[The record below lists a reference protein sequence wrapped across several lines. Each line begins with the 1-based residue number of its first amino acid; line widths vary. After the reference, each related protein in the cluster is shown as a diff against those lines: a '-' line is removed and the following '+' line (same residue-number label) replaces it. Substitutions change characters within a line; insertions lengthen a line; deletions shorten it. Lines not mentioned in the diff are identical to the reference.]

1 MARTNSLA
9 FRLLAIAAIWSV
21 LGLAGGGL
29 ALSSLFTRSA
39 EGNFDTRLNADLD
52 SVIAAADRDA
62 EGKLN
67 VAQSF
72 VDPRFANAFSGWYWQ
87 ISSLN
92 AKTQPEGADTLLRST
107 SLWDQSLRLGPAPA
121 LGVSQ
126 KGYMIGPHKKRL
138 RYIENVVSI
147 PDDPERQAAH
157 PSADHRYRFIVAGDV
172 SDVEAEISTF
182 NITLWWATITLG
194 VGLLSAMFVQVR
206 LGLAPLGRVSRALA
220 AIREGRADHLEGDF
234 PAEIKPLAD
243 ELNALVAHN
252 AQVVTRARTHVGNL
266 AHFLKTPLS
275 VLANEAQGA
284 QGPLAEAVT
293 RQVSVMRR
301 QVDHYLARART
312 VGSVAVIGARTEVAP
327 VVADLTRALS
337 KLYAPRGVTID
348 RQCPDGLSFRGDR
361 ADLEEMIGNLLDNA
375 CKWAMEQVEIVV
387 APAGAGR
394 LNITVAD
401 DGPGL
406 TDDQMSR
413 VLERGE
419 RLDQSKSG
427 SGLGISIV
435 KEIAA
440 LYGGALTLGRSSSGG
455 LVAHLIL
462 PAADMKL

>member
-9 FRLLAIAAIWSV
+9 FRLLAIAAIWSI
-21 LGLAGGGL
+21 LGLAGGGI

-39 EGNFDTRLNADLD
+39 EGSFDNRLDADLD

-62 EGKLN
+62 DGKLN

-72 VDPRFANAFSGWYWQ
+72 VDPRFGSAFSGWYWQ
-87 ISSLN
+87 VTSL
-92 AKTQPEGADTLLRST
+92 TPPPEGSEALLRST
-107 SLWDQSLRLGPAPA
+107 SLWDQQLHLGPAPS
-121 LGVSQ
+121 LGASQ
-126 KGYMIGPHKKRL
+126 TGYIVGPRKRRL
-138 RYIENVVSI
+138 RYIESVVSI
-147 PDDPERQAAH
+147 PDDAHAPAAK
-157 PSADHRYRFIVAGDV
+157 PAEHRYRFVVAGDIA
-172 SDVEAEISTF
+172 DVETQISTF
-182 NITLWWATITLG
+182 NITLWWATVTLG
-194 VGLLSAMFVQVR
+194 VGLLGAMFLQVR

-220 AIREGRADHLEGDF
+220 AIREGRADRLEGDF

-284 QGPLAEAVT
+284 PGPLAEAVS

-312 VGSVAVIGARTEVAP
+312 VASVAVIGARTEVAP
-327 VVADLTRALS
+327 VVADLVRALS
-337 KLYAPRGVTID
+337 KLYAARGIAID

-375 CKWAMEQVEIVV
+375 CKWALEEVAVV
-387 APAGAGR
+387 VTPAGPGR
-394 LNITVAD
+394 LKLIVND

-406 TDDQMSR
+406 TDDQMAR

-419 RLDQSKSG
+419 RLDQTKPG

-440 LYGGALTLGRSSSGG
+440 LYGGALTLGRSASGG
-455 LVAHLIL
+455 LAAELEL
-462 PAADMKL
+462 PAVEAKA

>member
-9 FRLLAIAAIWSV
+9 FRLLAIAAIWSI
-21 LGLAGGGL
+21 LGLAGGGW
-29 ALSSLFTRSA
+29 ALSQLFTRSA

-87 ISSLN
+87 VSSLDPP
-92 AKTQPEGADTLLRST
+92 PEGSETLLRST
-107 SLWDQSLRLGPAPA
+107 SLWDQSLRLGPSPA
-121 LGVSQ
+121 LGQSQ
-126 KGYMIGPHKKRL
+126 KGYTPGPRKKLL

-147 PDDPERQAAH
+147 PDDAQQPTATHTE
-157 PSADHRYRFIVAGDV
+157 HRYRFVVASDV
-172 SDVEAEISTF
+172 SDVEAQISTF
-182 NITLWWATITLG
+182 NITLWWATVILG
-194 VGLLSAMFVQVR
+194 AGLLTAMFVQVR

-220 AIREGRADHLEGDF
+220 AIREGRADHLEGNF

-284 QGPLAEAVT
+284 QGPLADAVT
-293 RQVSVMRR
+293 RQVSIMRR

-312 VGSVAVIGARTEVAP
+312 VGSAAVIGARTEVAP

-361 ADLEEMIGNLLDNA
+361 ADLEEMIGNLIDNA
-375 CKWAMEQVEIVV
+375 CTRAAEQVEVIVIPV
-387 APAGAGR
+387 AAGR
-394 LNITVAD
+394 LKGTVND
-401 DGPGL
+401 DGPG
-406 TDDQMSR
+406 
-413 VLERGE
+413 
-419 RLDQSKSG
+419 
-427 SGLGISIV
+427 
-435 KEIAA
+435 
-440 LYGGALTLGRSSSGG
+440 
-455 LVAHLIL
+455 
-462 PAADMKL
+462 

>member
-9 FRLLAIAAIWSV
+9 FRLLAIASIWSI
-21 LGLAGGGL
+21 LGLAGGGW

-39 EGNFDTRLNADLD
+39 EGNFDTRLDADLD

-87 ISSLN
+87 VTPLDP
-92 AKTQPEGADTLLRST
+92 QPVSGETLLRST
-107 SLWDQSLRLGPAPA
+107 SLWDQSLKLGPPPP
-121 LGVSQ
+121 LGVPRM
-126 KGYMIGPHKKRL
+126 GYTIGPRKKRL

-147 PDDPERQAAH
+147 PDERLAASLTQK
-157 PSADHRYRFIVAGDV
+157 PGEHRYRFSVAGDV

-182 NITLWWATITLG
+182 NITLWWATIILG

-206 LGLAPLGRVSRALA
+206 LGLAPLGRVSHALA

-234 PAEIKPLAD
+234 PVEIKPLAD

-293 RQVSVMRR
+293 RQVLIMRR

-327 VVADLTRALS
+327 VVADLSRALS

-348 RQCPDGLSFRGDR
+348 RQCPEGLSFRGDR

-375 CKWAMEQVEIVV
+375 CKWALEQVEIAV
-387 APAGAGR
+387 APAGPGR
-394 LNITVAD
+394 FKVAVSD

-406 TDDQMSR
+406 NDDQISR
-413 VLERGE
+413 VLDRGE

-440 LYGGALTLGRSSSGG
+440 LYGGALTLGRSPLRG
-455 LVAHLIL
+455 LTVELLL
-462 PAADMKL
+462 PAADIKA